1 MSECCNPVTSIT
13 SKQQFCP
20 ECHFI
25 CKPVSMTTL
34 YHQVRFPENQTLLTN
49 SYYFC
54 STKTCPIAYF
64 SNRGN
69 PIPKSHLSSYHAI
82 QNEALCYCFDITAI
96 KYVSALKAQ
105 CAEPIKN
112 FVIQRTKTGECACEI
127 RNPSGQCCLAHFKRL
142 EIECR

>member
-1 MSECCNPVTSIT
+1 M
-13 SKQQFCP
+13 
-20 ECHFI
+20 
-25 CKPVSMTTL
+25 
-34 YHQVRFPENQTLLTN
+34 
-49 SYYFC
+49 
-54 STKTCPIAYF
+54 
-64 SNRGN
+64 
-69 PIPKSHLSSYHAI
+69 SHLSSYHAI

-127 RNPSGQCCLAHFKRL
+127 KNPSGQCCLAHFKRL